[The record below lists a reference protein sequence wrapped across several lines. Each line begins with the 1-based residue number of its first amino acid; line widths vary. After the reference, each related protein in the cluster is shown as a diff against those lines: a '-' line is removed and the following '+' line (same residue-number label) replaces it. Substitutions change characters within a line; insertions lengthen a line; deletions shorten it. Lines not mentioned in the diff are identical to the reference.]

1 MRRTILWRV
10 ALSRWAQNLTETT
23 PKLPVRARDLSGEG
37 ERLER
42 AQMLSVELLQQVYA
56 GSSLDTATQRTM
68 TQLDA
73 LGPHLK
79 AVCRDTCYGVL
90 RHRGRIRALLAPL
103 LKDDNTQVL
112 LKTLLEVA
120 LYQIA
125 YTRIAPHAVVDH
137 AVKSAGLLA
146 HPAVGGFINA
156 VLRNFIRQRESLEL
170 EADRTA
176 EGRFSHPE
184 WWVRRMKRDHPN
196 EWKKILEVAQTPPPL
211 TLRINIRKTTLQGY
225 LDILQQ
231 NAIEAYPVGVSGVH
245 LVQAI
250 SVEHIP
256 HFFDGWVSVQDAAA
270 QWAGHL
276 LAPKKGERILDA
288 CAAPG
293 GKTAHLLELAEI
305 KLSALDQDGL
315 RLERVKHNLDR
326 LGLQAELLCADAA
339 DLGTWWDG
347 QSFDRVLLD
356 APCTGSGV
364 TRRHPDIRW
373 LRRSADP
380 STMSVQ
386 QARLLRALWRTLK
399 PGGTLLFVTCSLFAE
414 EGPKLIQGFLTEQ
427 ADARFRVLP
436 QPPFEQGWI
445 IPDAL
450 HDGFFY
456 ALLERTR

>member
-1 MRRTILWRV
+1 MTEIKPSKSAHPR
-10 ALSRWAQNLTETT
+10 NL
-23 PKLPVRARDLSGEG
+23 GGGG
-37 ERLER
+37 ERLDL

-56 GSSLDTATQRTM
+56 GSSLDAATLKAM
-68 TQLDA
+68 TKLDA

-79 AVCRDTCYGVL
+79 AVCRDVCYGVL
-90 RHRGRIRALLAPL
+90 RHRGRIRALLTPL
-103 LKDDNTQVL
+103 LRDDNTQEL

-120 LYQIA
+120 VYQIA
-125 YTRIAPHAVVDH
+125 YTRTASHAVVDH
-137 AVKSAGLLA
+137 AVSSAGALA

-156 VLRNFIRQRESLEL
+156 VLRNFIRQREELEL
-170 EADRTA
+170 EANRTA
-176 EGRFSHPE
+176 EGRYSHPE

-196 EWKKILEVAQTPPPL
+196 HWKQILETAQTPPPL
-211 TLRINIRKTTLQGY
+211 TLRVNERKTTREAY
-225 LDILQQ
+225 LNLLEQHS
-231 NAIEAYPVGVSGVH
+231 IEANPIGVSGIH
-245 LVQAI
+245 LTHGV

-276 LAPKKGERILDA
+276 LAPKDGERILDA

-293 GKTAHLLELAEI
+293 GKTAHLLELADI
-305 KLSALDQDGL
+305 QLSALDHDSQ

-326 LGLQAELLCADAA
+326 LSLEATIVCADAA
-339 DLGTWWDG
+339 HLDAWWDG
-347 QSFDRVLLD
+347 IAFDRILLD

-380 STMSVQ
+380 STMAVQ
-386 QARLLRALWRTLK
+386 QARILRALWRTLK

-414 EGPKLIQGFLTEQ
+414 EGPKIVQGFLTEQ
-427 ADARFRVLP
+427 DDARLIHIDSSK
-436 QPPFEQGWI
+436 FEKGWI
-445 IPDAL
+445 IPDVL

-456 ALLERTR
+456 AILKRSCKP